1 MYVVKVGDF
10 YIVDAIIFEGWVA
23 EIQLSREIK
32 RAFQTRTAEKLAKMT
47 NGEVIKYSVEVGNE

>member
-1 MYVVKVGDF
+1 MYCVKVGDF

-32 RAFQTRTAEKLAKMT
+32 RAFQNRTAEKLAKMT
-47 NGEVIKYSVEVGNE
+47 NGEVIKVEVGNG